1 MFSVLETET
10 YSSSPARSARF
21 LLHSGASALIAELLD
36 AAPIQL
42 MGRVMGCLGLGFPC
56 QPSQCGRF
64 CGAVTD
70 SQKMLS
76 AMMENR
82 SNRRPETTASMNLPD
97 FSNGV
102 PRAVALDLDGTALNS
117 SSRLSTRT
125 SSAVLALVDTEMP
138 IVIATARPERVIPVL
153 TGPEI
158 AARCSL
164 VHLSGAA
171 AVGRHPL
178 SGSAWNPIDPS
189 QAIATWDIV
198 SKSAI
203 PCRMTMETDG
213 RRFAVSHEGD
223 ADELWTLNTATPDM
237 ILSLDEAMASGPAKV
252 SINGLGND
260 LSTVVER
267 LREDLADRTMVI
279 PSLGNSFINVHS
291 ARASKSG
298 ALATLLEPIGIE
310 LSEVI
315 SFGDDLPDV
324 DLMVN
329 TGWPVAVAN
338 AIAQVKAAARFH
350 TASNDDDGV
359 AMVLEGLLEAVS
371 NNGD

>member
-1 MFSVLETET
+1 
-10 YSSSPARSARF
+10 
-21 LLHSGASALIAELLD
+21 
-36 AAPIQL
+36 
-42 MGRVMGCLGLGFPC
+42 
-56 QPSQCGRF
+56 
-64 CGAVTD
+64 
-70 SQKMLS
+70 
-76 AMMENR
+76 
-82 SNRRPETTASMNLPD
+82 MNLPD

-102 PRAVALDLDGTALNS
+102 PRAVVLDLDGTALNS
-117 SSRLSTRT
+117 SSRLSPRT
-125 SSAVLALVDTEMP
+125 ASAVLALIDTGMP

-164 VHLSGAA
+164 VHMSGSA

-189 QAIATWDIV
+189 QAITTWDIV
-198 SKSAI
+198 SASAI

-223 ADELWTLNTATPDM
+223 FNELWTLNSATPDM

-252 SINGLGND
+252 SVNGIGND

-267 LREDLADRTMVI
+267 LRAELETGTVVI
-279 PSLGNSFINVHS
+279 PSLENSFINVHS
-291 ARASKSG
+291 EQASKSG
-298 ALATLLEPIGIE
+298 ALAVLIGPTGID

-329 TGWPVAVAN
+329 TGWPIAVAN
-338 AIAQVKAAARFH
+338 AITQVKAAARFH
-350 TASNDDDGV
+350 TASNDDEGV
-359 AMVLEGLLEAVS
+359 AMVLESLLEAVTKT
-371 NNGD
+371 GA